1 MSRIGVTVGSD
12 RAWAHRPASG
22 WSHWK
27 QRLCGIAVAC
37 CAGGVVG
44 LAAAQGAPAVGD
56 VPAPMGPPERSVA
69 EWLVRLQQAARVP
82 SFVGTF
88 VVTSS
93 TGAMSSARIWHV
105 CEGDV
110 EIERVEALSGVPRTI
125 FRRNQSVVTFYPQ
138 SRLAVTDRRESGGV
152 FPNLLTSSSTASMAD
167 HYAAKEQG
175 ESRVA
180 GYDADVV
187 YLKPQDELRYGYRIW
202 SERSSGLVLKTQTLD
217 RQGRVLEQSAFSEL
231 QLNAPLRAAK
241 LTRMMERTDG
251 YKVEKPRREPTT
263 AAAEG
268 WMLSSAVPG
277 FSSQNCYRHT
287 AHQSGSMVQ
296 WIFSDGLATVSL
308 FLEPYDAQRHGGEGN
323 AAMGATHTL
332 TKRLPDASGSWWV
345 TAVGEVPPATLKAL
359 VSRLQRKP

>member
-1 MSRIGVTVGSD
+1 M
-12 RAWAHRPASG
+12 
-22 WSHWK
+22 
-27 QRLCGIAVAC
+27 
-37 CAGGVVG
+37 
-44 LAAAQGAPAVGD
+44 
-56 VPAPMGPPERSVA
+56 
-69 EWLVRLQQAARVP
+69 
-82 SFVGTF
+82 
-88 VVTSS
+88 
-93 TGAMSSARIWHV
+93 

-277 FSSQNCYRHT
+277 FN
-287 AHQSGSMVQ
+287 GSV
-296 WIFSDGLATVSL
+296 DLL
-308 FLEPYDAQRHGGEGN
+308 
-323 AAMGATHTL
+323 
-332 TKRLPDASGSWWV
+332 
-345 TAVGEVPPATLKAL
+345 
-359 VSRLQRKP
+359 

>member
-22 WSHWK
+22 WSLWK

-202 SERSSGLVLKTQTLD
+202 SERSSGLVL
-217 RQGRVLEQSAFSEL
+217 
-231 QLNAPLRAAK
+231 
-241 LTRMMERTDG
+241 
-251 YKVEKPRREPTT
+251 
-263 AAAEG
+263 
-268 WMLSSAVPG
+268 
-277 FSSQNCYRHT
+277 
-287 AHQSGSMVQ
+287 
-296 WIFSDGLATVSL
+296 
-308 FLEPYDAQRHGGEGN
+308 
-323 AAMGATHTL
+323 
-332 TKRLPDASGSWWV
+332 
-345 TAVGEVPPATLKAL
+345 
-359 VSRLQRKP
+359 